1 MRTKKALLIVV
12 ALIACFAVGSAT
24 VATAKTK
31 TKKIQT
37 TISVTVTST
46 GAGPYTPASTTANGF
61 VSARGPKG
69 CHKGRTVVIFRN
81 GVSVA
86 TVKTGA
92 SGEYSATINGLSSGN
107 WQAGVTKRVIK
118 KKKLHKK
125 FVCRPA
131 ATGVVVIP

>member
-1 MRTKKALLIVV
+1 MRLRKALLIVV
-12 ALIACFAVGSAT
+12 ALAACLAVGSAS
-24 VATAKTK
+24 VATAK

-37 TISVTVTST
+37 TIVLTVTST
-46 GAGPYTPASTTANGF
+46 GAGPYTPASTTANGS
-61 VSARGPKG
+61 VSARGPRG
-69 CHKGRTVVIFRN
+69 CTKGRTVLIFRN

-86 TVKTGA
+86 TVKTGE
-92 SGEYSATINGLSSGN
+92 SGQYSVTITGLSSGN

-118 KKKLHKK
+118 KKKKHKK

>member
-1 MRTKKALLIVV
+1 MSTKKALLIVV
-12 ALIACFAVGSAT
+12 ALIACLALGSAA
-24 VATAKTK
+24 VATAK

-46 GAGPYTPASTTANGF
+46 SAGPYTPASTRANGF

-92 SGEYSATINGLSSGN
+92 SGEYSVTINGLSSGN

-118 KKKLHKK
+118 KKKKHKK